1 MLPEP
6 EDEEPL
12 ELVSPACH
20 SERDSLPSW
29 SLSSL
34 SNSLEEELE
43 DDEPPE
49 AELGLDEEELGLD
62 DEDEPEAELGLDED
76 EPPVADEDEESLL
89 LCAMGDELDLLELDF
104 DASLA

>member
-12 ELVSPACH
+12 DALCPASH

-34 SNSLEEELE
+34 SNSPEEELE

-49 AELGLDEEELGLD
+49 AELGLDEDELGLD
-62 DEDEPEAELGLDED
+62 DEDEPPEAELGLDED
-76 EPPVADEDEESLL
+76 DEDGEDDDLL
-89 LCAMGDELDLLELDF
+89 LCAMGELELLELDF

>member
-6 EDEEPL
+6 EDEAPL

-34 SNSLEEELE
+34 SNSPEELEE

-49 AELGLDEEELGLD
+49 AELGLDDDELGLD
-62 DEDEPEAELGLDED
+62 DEDEPPEAELGLDED
-76 EPPVADEDEESLL
+76 DEDGEDDLL
-89 LCAMGDELDLLELDF
+89 LCAMGELELLELDF

>member
-12 ELVSPACH
+12 DALCPASH

-34 SNSLEEELE
+34 SNSPEELDE

-49 AELGLDEEELGLD
+49 AELGLDED
-62 DEDEPEAELGLDED
+62 DESPEAELGLDE
-76 EPPVADEDEESLL
+76 EDDDGEDDLL
-89 LCAMGDELDLLELDF
+89 LCAMGELELLELDF